1 MTPAPRKSN
10 DIAHHLQLPVILN
23 RGYRDTLPAEWAT
36 QKQHTLVAI
45 PSRVVDNCYSRQG
58 SSQENPVNL
67 REHSRIAACG
77 QSPGRAAEKLLD
89 LGFGRLSVDPT
100 PVVDL
105 LPHLQRRDRS
115 QLHHGLPV
123 MRAAEGKR
131 CSRPARPCS
140 QHGRNLLDDHRLSFR
155 RGSILPGHFR
165 STTLEPTSSEGSAP
179 GFAPSFQFRLTNH
192 PVLPPAHLNHERVIR
207 CANYLRPCAER
218 LPKATEHSCGL
229 TNKCSVTCFP
239 TSHQGFGRTT
249 QLPMSQLRPAVAS
262 VLSNTTSRASA
273 IGPAMHSPR
282 SSVRSSPATRCEM
295 FASRLVHSHL
305 LAKES
310 ALRFNSSLPA
320 K

>member
-58 SSQENPVNL
+58 SSQQNPVNL
-67 REHSRIAACG
+67 RGCSRIAACG

-89 LGFGRLSVDPT
+89 LGLGRLSVDPA

-105 LPHLQRRDRS
+105 LPHLQRRDRP

-140 QHGRNLLDDHRLSFR
+140 QHGRNLLDHHRLSFR

-179 GFAPSFQFRLTNH
+179 GFAPSFRNRSSSIPPARVGRLT
-192 PVLPPAHLNHERVIR
+192 
-207 CANYLRPCAER
+207 
-218 LPKATEHSCGL
+218 
-229 TNKCSVTCFP
+229 
-239 TSHQGFGRTT
+239 
-249 QLPMSQLRPAVAS
+249 PMSFLFAGSFARSCKTLA
-262 VLSNTTSRASA
+262 R
-273 IGPAMHSPR
+273 GPR
-282 SSVRSSPATRCEM
+282 
-295 FASRLVHSHL
+295 
-305 LAKES
+305 
-310 ALRFNSSLPA
+310 
-320 K
+320 